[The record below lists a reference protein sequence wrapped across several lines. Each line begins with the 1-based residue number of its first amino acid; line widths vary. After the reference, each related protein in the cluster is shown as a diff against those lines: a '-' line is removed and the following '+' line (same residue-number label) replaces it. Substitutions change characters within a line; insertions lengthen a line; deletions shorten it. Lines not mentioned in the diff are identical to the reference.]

1 MAEHPSEGPRRRQY
15 RSPRARRRAVVGLV
29 VAFIFVAVMTGLFY
43 QTTQSGLAPESGVVH
58 LAGLTAPVKVIRD
71 TAGVPHIYAQNRLDL
86 ARALGYTQ
94 AQDRLFQLEMRRR
107 LAEGRLAEVFGADL
121 VESDYVY
128 RLFDPEKF
136 ARDSVAT
143 YPPEMRAQVDAFVGG
158 INAYIDGHQNS
169 LEPAFRLL
177 GIKPAHYT
185 AEDLEAGALTIATLL
200 GYNATEESV
209 YINLAPKMAP
219 SEIAALMPVYPSL
232 PLEAPPPET
241 TAVFG
246 GAKFSDYLPSG
257 FALTPGF
264 ARIGHMGIPA
274 SNNWVVD
281 GTKSMS
287 GKPMLASDPH
297 LPQSIPSIWYEAVLV
312 TPDGFTSGAL
322 AAGSP
327 AVAIGTNGHVA
338 WGVTSVCADV
348 MDLSLEHLSADGKNY
363 EFQGK
368 WLPLERR
375 DVTIHVRDASDVTR
389 TILSTRRGPI
399 VSDVLARE
407 DNPLSGVK
415 LRGNY
420 ALSIRFAGL
429 TPGPSAA
436 SGFGSATARTGKEL
450 VEAYRTF
457 TTTPLNLVWG
467 DDSGNIGWHIV
478 GAIPNRI
485 GFDGKYPTAGFTGNF
500 EWNGMIPFDSLPHTE
515 NPPTHF
521 IVTANNRLADVPW
534 NGSWVAPWRFDR
546 ISDLIRAR
554 DKMTVDDFKSIQRD
568 RVSIFA
574 LKLRDALV
582 QAGDGGDEDV
592 RWALGEIRGWDG
604 AMTANSRPAAIV
616 AATEVTLAR
625 RVFKP
630 LLGDDY
636 KSFMLLEDG
645 GTYPASE
652 DIIVRPASPLWPG
665 GADNANATLRASL
678 KDSLAILAQRLG
690 NDRDKWRWGA
700 METIEFAHPLGER
713 GGVLGWYFN
722 RGPYPTEGGRHTVNN
737 SWFDLGDAPDQF
749 KVTQIS
755 SYRFIADLGDPEG
768 ARGMNHSGE
777 SDHPASHH
785 YDDMIGPWSRGEY
798 HALDPSFTRAQ
809 SSAEAELD
817 LVPR

>member
-1 MAEHPSEGPRRRQY
+1 MAEHPAEVSRRRFY
-15 RSPRARRRAVVGLV
+15 HSPRARRRAVVGLV
-29 VAFIFVAVMTGLFY
+29 IAFIFVAVVTGLFY
-43 QTTQSGLAPESGVVH
+43 ETTLSGLAPESGVVK
-58 LAGLTAPVKVIRD
+58 LDGLRAPVKVIRD
-71 TAGVPHIYAQNRLDL
+71 AAGIPHIYAQNRLDL

-143 YPPEMRAQVDAFVGG
+143 YPPEMRAQLDAFIGG
-158 INAYIDGHQNS
+158 INAYIDAHQNS
-169 LEPAFRLL
+169 LEPAFRLV
-177 GIKPAHYT
+177 GITPAHYT
-185 AEDLEAGALTIATLL
+185 AEDLEAGALTIAMLL

-209 YINLAPKMAP
+209 YMNLAPKMAP
-219 SEIAALMPVYPSL
+219 SEIAALMPVYPTL
-232 PLEAPPPET
+232 PFEPPPSET

-246 GAKFSDYLPSG
+246 GAKLAFHL
-257 FALTPGF
+257 APGF
-264 ARIGHMGIPA
+264 ARLGHMGIPA

-281 GTKSMS
+281 GTRTIS
-287 GKPMLASDPH
+287 GKPMLANDPH
-297 LPQSIPSIWYEAVLV
+297 LPQSMPSIWYEAVLV

-327 AVAIGTNGHVA
+327 AIAIGTNGHVA

-348 MDLSLEHLSADGKNY
+348 MDLSLEHLSADGKSY
-363 EFQGK
+363 EDDGK

-375 DVTIHVRDASDVTR
+375 DVTVHVRDAADVTR
-389 TILSTRRGPI
+389 TILSTRHGPI

-415 LRGNY
+415 VRGNY
-420 ALSIRFAGL
+420 ALSMRFAGL

-436 SGFGSATARTGKEL
+436 SGFASATARTGKDL

-467 DDSGNIGWHIV
+467 DDSGNIGWKIV
-478 GAIPNRI
+478 GAIPNRA
-485 GFDGKYPTAGFTGNF
+485 GFDGKYPTPGFTGKF
-500 EWNGMIPFDSLPHTE
+500 EWDGMIPFDSLPHSE

-521 IVTANNRLADVPW
+521 IVTANNRLADVSW
-534 NGSWVAPWRFDR
+534 NGSWVPPWRYDR
-546 ISDLIRAR
+546 ISDLIRAH

-574 LKLRDALV
+574 RKLRDALV

-616 AATEVTLAR
+616 AATEVTMAR

-645 GTYPASE
+645 GAYPASE
-652 DIIVRPASPLWPG
+652 DMIVRPASTLWPG
-665 GADNANATLRASL
+665 GADAESATLRASV
-678 KDSLAILAQRLG
+678 KDSLALLTARLG

-700 METIEFAHPLGER
+700 METIEFQHPLGAH

-722 RGPYPTEGGRHTVNN
+722 RGPFQTEGGRHTVNN
-737 SWFDLGDAPDQF
+737 SSFDLGADGADQF

-755 SYRFIADLGDPEG
+755 SYRYVVDLGDPEG
-768 ARGMNHSGE
+768 ALGMNHSGE
-777 SDHPASHH
+777 SEHPASRH

-817 LVPR
+817 LMPR